1 MPKLYNNAGNVEI
14 IKGEGNSWA
23 GQIGTYADHRYDL
36 RDKDGKAYAKPFAVF
51 DHKGSGLRAMMRI
64 LRGYLN
70 VKDLKGTNG
79 NVSLLGMVN
88 RYAPKIENP
97 TQDYY
102 KNVLAYMKEKNPNF
116 KESAVTQDDIIN
128 LTKAKIL
135 FENGDTSFTNDQGK
149 TVKFKDYYLVGD
161 SQEDNDFIWQAAEYA
176 SRKNLPQSTTWK
188 EMSAAYRIKKA
199 TDQFEANEY
208 KKLYGTDNAA
218 TAKDKVKL
226 KEEALVEAGA
236 KNDTSESFKNN
247 VSGSFNEAFAVAF
260 AKKPGSTFTY
270 KGKKYLAVKKEQG
283 KVPSANKD
291 KASKAS
297 IVKDKRNA
305 TEMDLSQTMGGAG

>member
-23 GQIGTYADHRYDL
+23 GQTGTYADHRYDL

-70 VKDLKGTNG
+70 VKDLKDANG
-79 NVSLLGMVN
+79 NVSLLGMVQ

-97 TQDYY
+97 TSDYY
-102 KNVLAYMKEKNPNF
+102 QSVLGYMKKENPNF
-116 KESAVTQDDIIN
+116 KESAVTEDDIMN

-135 FENGDTSFTNDQGK
+135 FENGDTSFTNEQGK
-149 TVKFKDYYLVGD
+149 TVKFKDYYLKGD
-161 SQEDNDFIWQAAEYA
+161 NQEDNDFIWKAAEYA

-208 KKLYGTDNAA
+208 KELYDTDNQA
-218 TAKDKVKL
+218 TVKDKVK
-226 KEEALVEAGA
+226 EEALEEAGA
-236 KNDTSESFKNN
+236 KND
-247 VSGSFNEAFAVAF
+247 
-260 AKKPGSTFTY
+260 
-270 KGKKYLAVKKEQG
+270 
-283 KVPSANKD
+283 
-291 KASKAS
+291 AS
-297 IVKDKRNA
+297 
-305 TEMDLSQTMGGAG
+305 EMDLSQTMGGAG